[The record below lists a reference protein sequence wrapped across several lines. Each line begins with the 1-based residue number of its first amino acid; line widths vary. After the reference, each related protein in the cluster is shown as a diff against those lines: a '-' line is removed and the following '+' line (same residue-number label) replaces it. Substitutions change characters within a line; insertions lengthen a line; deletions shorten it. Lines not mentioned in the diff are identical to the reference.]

1 MAQRVTMQHI
11 ADAVHMSRASV
22 SAVLGNKPHCFV
34 SEKNRAHILQTAV
47 RLGYTPNLLA
57 RGLRNGRT
65 RMIGL
70 LCTSLQSEIHQQE
83 MVLLT
88 NLLLEHGYSS
98 NIVYYKGEMEKLRTS
113 GSELVARGCDALVIS
128 RAQHGKGNEEHEIV
142 HSFTDKAVFLYAGD
156 PDKSSES
163 DIVYDFRAGFLEALT
178 HLKALGHRQV
188 KMLRSRIN
196 PKDPGSTGFLE
207 ALQQLRMDADAPFN
221 GMPELTQITPD
232 FMKRFFRENPSCTAV
247 ICRNDLI
254 AMRVI
259 QSCAKLGVRIPED
272 FSVIGFDNIAPSEFA
287 TPALTTIRQPIETAA
302 EETVKLL
309 LNMLEDKEYPV
320 CRSLPAKLVIRE
332 STAKKTAG
340 RTGLRNGKRGEPEV
354 CPN

>member
-1 MAQRVTMQHI
+1 MQNI

-34 SEKNRAHILQTAV
+34 SEKNRSQIIQTAV

-65 RMIGL
+65 NMIGL

-83 MVLLT
+83 TVLLT

-113 GSELVARGCDALVIS
+113 SSELLARGCDALVIS
-128 RAQHGKGNEEHEIV
+128 RAQHGNNNEEHEIV
-142 HSFTDKAVFLYAGD
+142 NSFTDKAVFLYAGNPVRPSD
-156 PDKSSES
+156 R
-163 DIVYDFRAGFLEALT
+163 DIVYDFRAGFVEALT
-178 HLKALGHRQV
+178 YLKKLGHRQV
-188 KMLRSRIN
+188 KMIRSKIN
-196 PKDPGSTGFLE
+196 PKDPGSPGFQE
-207 ALQQLRMDADAPFN
+207 ALQLLGMEADAPFS
-221 GMPELTQITPD
+221 GMQDIHQITPD
-232 FMKRFFRENPSCTAV
+232 FMQRFFRENPACTAV

-259 QSCAKLGVRIPED
+259 QSCAKLGVRVPED
-272 FSVIGFDNIAPSEFA
+272 FSVIGFDNITSSEFYA
-287 TPALTTIRQPIETAA
+287 PALTTIRQPVETAA

-309 LNMLEDKEYPV
+309 LNMLEGKTYPV
-320 CRSLPAKLVIRE
+320 CRSLPARLVIRE
-332 STAKKTAG
+332 STAVRPAG
-340 RTGLRNGKRGEPEV
+340 RISISGYDKKQKRG
-354 CPN
+354 

>member
-128 RAQHGKGNEEHEIV
+128 RAQHGKGNEEHENGEKPKEF
-142 HSFTDKAVFLYAGD
+142 HAARKAVNGACVPVEEQGG
-156 PDKSSES
+156 E
-163 DIVYDFRAGFLEALT
+163 
-178 HLKALGHRQV
+178 V
-188 KMLRSRIN
+188 KEN
-196 PKDPGSTGFLE
+196 
-207 ALQQLRMDADAPFN
+207 AQQKGR
-221 GMPELTQITPD
+221 E
-232 FMKRFFRENPSCTAV
+232 KRV
-247 ICRNDLI
+247 G
-254 AMRVI
+254 
-259 QSCAKLGVRIPED
+259 GVE
-272 FSVIGFDNIAPSEFA
+272 
-287 TPALTTIRQPIETAA
+287 
-302 EETVKLL
+302 
-309 LNMLEDKEYPV
+309 
-320 CRSLPAKLVIRE
+320 RE
-332 STAKKTAG
+332 SEQYARKQVGGQVGGIEVDQREQQRADRG
-340 RTGLRNGKRGEPEV
+340 RA
-354 CPN
+354 